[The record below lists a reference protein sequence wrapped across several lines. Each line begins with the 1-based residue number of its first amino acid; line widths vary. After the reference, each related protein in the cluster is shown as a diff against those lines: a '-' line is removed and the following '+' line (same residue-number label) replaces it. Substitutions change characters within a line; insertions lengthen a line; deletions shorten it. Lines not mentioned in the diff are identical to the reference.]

1 MNRNKFEAAKF
12 QNPSREHAVAF
23 AWSWNDVVTEE
34 GIVARLK
41 DMQKAGIGAVYVLPE
56 PKEFRP
62 VTMKTNMQPEYL
74 TDEFMNMMHFFV
86 QTAEK
91 MGFQVWL
98 YDEGGWPS
106 GSACTQIVKK
116 RPDLRRKCIYP
127 MQVEL
132 SAGMEYVPPVHHKNF
147 LASFCKGQDGRLER
161 IQDAL
166 IMDGTTQVIEYR
178 CMAPTLKYAESEEFF
193 ADILHPDTAKLFLEL
208 THEKYYKALEEY
220 FGVFIP
226 YMFDDEP
233 GVDHFAWEPG
243 LETMFFEAYGY
254 DILNYL
260 PVLTEQKA
268 VSNATEKKALSDW
281 RMLISKL
288 AIQNFF
294 LPIRD
299 WCREHR
305 ILSIG
310 HLDGDHDAEKLIH
323 SIPSNTLAMEVL
335 RSYDVPGVDVI
346 WRHIFPEG
354 LGTPSF
360 QKSVSFFPRFAS
372 SAAAQIG
379 KGLALTESMAVYG
392 EGLTPSIIRYVFGAE
407 VVRGINVFNINSI
420 SYTKGKIRP
429 SFRPEKPGYENMTAV
444 NGFLKRLSYLAK
456 LGLPECNT
464 ALFMPCRDIA
474 GGDSAKA
481 FHQLGEAMEKCNIY
495 FDVID
500 EAFVREAESKNNT
513 LCMGLAAYRHVFVPE
528 GTTLPEEVKE
538 KLSGFTVEHGVTA
551 DMSLEEA
558 VNVLK
563 DDLVK
568 WADTSER
575 ASLKPTV
582 VCEND
587 KFRFMKR
594 IMTDG
599 SCMYFVFNE
608 SKDTQAANLRFA
620 ERFEADMSCIR
631 LYPEDGRMESCMDF
645 DITLSMGDAAVFWF
659 TKEKVNAQMPL
670 NVVEEII
677 LEDQFTLEKAK
688 EFRITEAGI
697 QSEEYSLE
705 EGKSMQ
711 AALGSW
717 KEYFTDKFSG
727 EAVYRTAFRLDS
739 KVLSSV
745 ENSEWILN
753 LGKVE
758 YTASVKING
767 KFSGVAAFVPHMIRF
782 SGALLQEENQL
793 EIRVANTAANQTV
806 SADVYSYFQLTDIG
820 PYHYRVGVMERESLG
835 GGLYGPVVLKKQ
847 M

>member
-1 MNRNKFEAAKF
+1 MIRNKFETAKF
-12 QNPSREHAVAF
+12 QNPGREHAVAF

-34 GIVARLK
+34 GIISRLK

-62 VTMKTNMQPEYL
+62 VTMKTNMQPDYL
-74 TDEFMNMMHFFV
+74 TDDFFERMHFFV
-86 QTAEK
+86 KTAKE

-132 SAGMEYVPPVHHKNF
+132 SADMEYVPPLHHGNF
-147 LASFCKGQDGRLER
+147 LAAFQKDQNGQFRR
-161 IQDAL
+161 I
-166 IMDGTTQVIEYR
+166 MESVRVDGTTQIIEYR

-208 THEKYYKALEEY
+208 THERYYKALEEY

-243 LETMFFEAYGY
+243 LEKLFMEAYGY
-254 DILNYL
+254 DVLDYL
-260 PVLTEQKA
+260 PILTEQKT
-268 VSNATEKKALSDW
+268 VSDISEKKALSDW

-299 WCREHR
+299 WCREHG

-310 HLDGDHDAEKLIH
+310 HLDGDHDAESLIQK
-323 SIPSNTLAMEVL
+323 IPSNTLAMEVM

-407 VVRGINVFNINSI
+407 VVRGINVFNINSV

-429 SFRPEKPGYENMTAV
+429 SFRPEKPGYEHFSAV
-444 NGFLKRLSYLAK
+444 NTFLKRLSYLAK
-456 LGLPECNT
+456 LGVPECDT
-464 ALFMPCRDIA
+464 ALYMPCRDIA
-474 GGDSAKA
+474 AGDSAKA
-481 FHQLGEAMEKCNIY
+481 FHELGEALEKQNIY

-500 EAFVREAESKNNT
+500 EAFVRDAQIQNNA
-513 LCMGLAAYRHVFVPE
+513 LCMGLAAYRYVFVPQ
-528 GTTLPEEVKE
+528 GTTMPEEIKA
-538 KLSGFTVEHGVTA
+538 KLQGFIVEQGGEPTA
-551 DMSLEEA
+551 QCD
-558 VNVLK
+558 
-563 DDLVK
+563 
-568 WADTSER
+568 
-575 ASLKPTV
+575 
-582 VCEND
+582 ND
-587 KFRFMKR
+587 KIRFMKR
-594 IMTDG
+594 KLADG
-599 SCMYFVFNE
+599 SSLYFVFNE
-608 SKDTQAANLRFA
+608 SKDTQSAKIILKECESKKNLQ
-620 ERFEADMSCIR
+620 CYR
-631 LYPEDGRMESCMDF
+631 LYPEDGRMEQWSDF
-645 DITLSMGDAAVFWF
+645 NLTLDMGDTAVFLF
-659 TKEKVNAQMPL
+659 TEEKLAAGEPL
-670 NVVEEII
+670 AVTNEIP
-677 LEDQFTLEKAK
+677 LDGPFTLAKAK
-688 EFRITEAGI
+688 EFMITQAGI
-697 QSEEYSLE
+697 ETKECAGEELSVSL
-705 EGKSMQ
+705 GN
-711 AALGSW
+711 W
-717 KEYFTDKFSG
+717 KAYFTDTFSG
-727 EAVYRTAFRLDS
+727 EAVYRTTFRLDLD
-739 KVLSSV
+739 VLDSSD
-745 ENSEWILN
+745 WILD

-758 YTASVKING
+758 YTASVKLNG
-767 KFSGVAAFVPHMIRF
+767 KPIGIAAFVPHQVRL
-782 SGALLQEENQL
+782 GGNLLQEENVL

-835 GGLYGPVVLKKQ
+835 GGLYGPVVLKKLG
-847 M
+847 